1 MKWGWSNFNEVL
13 KLFFL
18 IIQKMLSGRKNG
30 LSITEWLMIFLTL
43 FPPLYYIDAIA
54 KNFTTAVWSEM
65 RRSISCFLYLLCVF
79 YYTENLKWT
88 KMLSFNSYKLK
99 ALYKNNFRKFS
110 QNFLENTCD
119 ELQRATLHRNCL
131 TTSILLGV
139 LSNFQGIFWQLFLN
153 AKTWPMIHRD
163 VQQDTMIHWSNFHFD
178 DITLYTF

>member
-43 FPPLYYIDAIA
+43 YPPLYYIDAIA
-54 KNFTTAVWSEM
+54 KNFTTAVWSET
-65 RRSISCFLYLLCVF
+65 RRSISYFLYLLCVF

-99 ALYKNNFRKFS
+99 ALLQKQLPKIFTKFS
-110 QNFLENTCD
+110 GKHLWWSFN
-119 ELQRATLHRNCL
+119 
-131 TTSILLGV
+131 
-139 LSNFQGIFWQLFLN
+139 
-153 AKTWPMIHRD
+153 
-163 VQQDTMIHWSNFHFD
+163 VQ
-178 DITLYTF
+178 LYTGIALPHLFY

>member
-119 ELQRATLHRNCL
+119 GASTCNFTQKLPYHIYFIRSFVEFSGHLLATVSEC
-131 TTSILLGV
+131 
-139 LSNFQGIFWQLFLN
+139 
-153 AKTWPMIHRD
+153 
-163 VQQDTMIHWSNFHFD
+163 
-178 DITLYTF
+178 